1 MKFYSII
8 ASNLIDI
15 NMRKLTVLILML
27 FAFNLATAQ
36 REGGFRVGL
45 DLGIIP
51 ASGGV
56 GVSFDIEPKYNIKE
70 NMSVGLRIGGAAI
83 ARDIKEIGSTT
94 FVTATG
100 IASYIGT
107 YDYYFPSGK
116 SFVPFVGAG
125 IGYASAL
132 SVRASDD
139 ESISGLDPETGVGGV
154 IRGGFEWGK
163 FRMNVEYNFVPESRL
178 YYTSFPGGGVIPDDT
193 IINSYFAINFG
204 FYIGGGK
211 WKKN

>member
-1 MKFYSII
+1 MYQILKKQMKKIFLTTII
-8 ASNLIDI
+8 L
-15 NMRKLTVLILML
+15 L
-27 FAFNLATAQ
+27 AFNFANAQ
-36 REGGFRVGL
+36 REGGFRVGF

-56 GVSFDIEPKYNIKE
+56 GVSFDMEPKYNIKE
-70 NMSVGLRIGGAAI
+70 NMNVGLRFNIAAI
-83 ARDIKEIGSTT
+83 ARDVEDVGSTT

-100 IASYIGT
+100 ITSFMGT
-107 YDYYFPSGK
+107 YDYYFPTGK
-116 SFVPFVGAG
+116 SFVPFVGGG

-132 SVRASDD
+132 SVRANEDD
-139 ESISGLDPETGVGGV
+139 TIDNIDPDSGLAGV

-163 FRMNVEYNFVPESRL
+163 FRMNLEYNMMPKTPL
-178 YYTSFPGGGVIPDDT
+178 YYGSGLITNGDIS
-193 IINSYFAINFG
+193 NSYFAVNFG

>member
-1 MKFYSII
+1 MK
-8 ASNLIDI
+8 
-15 NMRKLTVLILML
+15 KLTFVVLSLL
-27 FAFNLATAQ
+27 CFNFANAQ

-70 NMSVGLRIGGAAI
+70 NMSVGLRLGGAVI
-83 ARDIKEIGSTT
+83 ARDVEEIGSTT
-94 FVTATG
+94 FVTATV
-100 IASYIGT
+100 IASYLGT

-116 SFVPFVGAG
+116 SFVPFVGG
-125 IGYASAL
+125 GVGFASAL
-132 SVRASDD
+132 SVRANEDD
-139 ESISGLDPETGVGGV
+139 DIKDIDPDRGFAGV

-163 FRMNVEYNFVPESRL
+163 FRMNLEYNLMPKTPL
-178 YYTSFPGGGVIPDDT
+178 YDSFGFTSKDIS
-193 IINSYFAINFG
+193 NSYFAVNLG

>member
-1 MKFYSII
+1 MK
-8 ASNLIDI
+8 
-15 NMRKLTVLILML
+15 KLTFVVLSLL
-27 FAFNLATAQ
+27 CFNFANAQ

-51 ASGGV
+51 ASGGL

-70 NMSVGLRIGGAAI
+70 NMSVGLRLGGAVI
-83 ARDIKEIGSTT
+83 ARDVEEIGSNT
-94 FVTATG
+94 FVTATA
-100 IASYIGT
+100 IASYLGT

-116 SFVPFVGAG
+116 SFVPFVGG
-125 IGYASAL
+125 GVGFASAL
-132 SVRASDD
+132 SVRANEDD
-139 ESISGLDPETGVGGV
+139 DIESIDPDGGFAGV

-163 FRMNVEYNFVPESRL
+163 FRMNLEYNLMPKTPL
-178 YYTSFPGGGVIPDDT
+178 YDSFGFTSKDIS
-193 IINSYFAINFG
+193 NSYFAVNLG